1 METFG
6 IPPGRPVGIIQE
18 HVKNAILDGII
29 ENRFEDADRLM
40 REKAAEM
47 GLFPKGGPEPQAD

>member
-6 IPPGRPVGIIQE
+6 IPPGKPVGMIQE

-47 GLFPKGGPEPQAD
+47 GLFPKGGPESQAD